1 MKKKV
6 LFIYPHNFLERNMGT
21 NNRVYEIAKYLKNN
35 NFSIDLYSFENFVSS
50 TFNEFQKYN
59 SEGIIDK
66 LFLYDFN
73 HTQKYVRVSSA
84 KGKLQRLILNLFKLN
99 NIQKNELDDWVT
111 PIMQEQFN
119 EILKNDYDYIVMF
132 YVYTGNLL
140 NFTNEKTKKV
150 YFMEDLLSVGH
161 YITGLSSEIGGPLE
175 SEIKRLENFDE
186 IICISNDEKI
196 FFEKILNK
204 KKFRFLPHLVKNK
217 IEEDEINKKDIDL
230 LFIGYDNS
238 YNIEGI
244 RWFLEN
250 VYPHLDSKI
259 NITIAGKVVEHIEE
273 NYSNITKLGYVENL
287 DELYSRTK
295 ISMCPLLNGTG
306 MKVKVIEAMSYG
318 IPIVCT
324 SRGVDGFPDKTQ
336 NGCLITDNNKEF
348 GHFINQLLNDNN
360 FYQKSLNE
368 VAQYFNKQLSY
379 EQNASSL
386 KEVFK

>member
-59 SEGIIDK
+59 NEGIIDK

-73 HTQKYVRVSSA
+73 NTQKYVRVSSA
-84 KGKLQRLILNLFKLN
+84 KGKLQKLILSLFKLN

-175 SEIKRLENFDE
+175 SEIKRLEN
-186 IICISNDEKI
+186 
-196 FFEKILNK
+196 
-204 KKFRFLPHLVKNK
+204 
-217 IEEDEINKKDIDL
+217 
-230 LFIGYDNS
+230 
-238 YNIEGI
+238 
-244 RWFLEN
+244 
-250 VYPHLDSKI
+250 
-259 NITIAGKVVEHIEE
+259 
-273 NYSNITKLGYVENL
+273 
-287 DELYSRTK
+287 LY
-295 ISMCPLLNGTG
+295 
-306 MKVKVIEAMSYG
+306 
-318 IPIVCT
+318 
-324 SRGVDGFPDKTQ
+324 
-336 NGCLITDNNKEF
+336 
-348 GHFINQLLNDNN
+348 
-360 FYQKSLNE
+360 
-368 VAQYFNKQLSY
+368 
-379 EQNASSL
+379 
-386 KEVFK
+386 FK

>member
-1 MKKKV
+1 M
-6 LFIYPHNFLERNMGT
+6 
-21 NNRVYEIAKYLKNN
+21 
-35 NFSIDLYSFENFVSS
+35 
-50 TFNEFQKYN
+50 
-59 SEGIIDK
+59 
-66 LFLYDFN
+66 
-73 HTQKYVRVSSA
+73 
-84 KGKLQRLILNLFKLN
+84 
-99 NIQKNELDDWVT
+99 
-111 PIMQEQFN
+111 
-119 EILKNDYDYIVMF
+119 
-132 YVYTGNLL
+132 
-140 NFTNEKTKKV
+140 
-150 YFMEDLLSVGH
+150 
-161 YITGLSSEIGGPLE
+161 
-175 SEIKRLENFDE
+175 
-186 IICISNDEKI
+186 
-196 FFEKILNK
+196 
-204 KKFRFLPHLVKNK
+204 
-217 IEEDEINKKDIDL
+217 NKKDIDL

-259 NITIAGKVVEHIEE
+259 NITIAGKVVEHIDK

-336 NGCLITDNNKEF
+336 NGCLITDNYKEF